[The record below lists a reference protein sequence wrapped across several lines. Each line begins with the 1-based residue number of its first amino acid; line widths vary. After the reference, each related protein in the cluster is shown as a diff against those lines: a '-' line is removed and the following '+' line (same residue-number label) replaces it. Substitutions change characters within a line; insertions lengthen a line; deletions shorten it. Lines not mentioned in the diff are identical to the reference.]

1 MNRPFDEPNL
11 QAALHAALDDL
22 PVIELSADEIAD
34 SARRQRRARGSAAGA
49 ALLILMILGTA
60 ALTFPQLARH
70 GHDGSSSSSGY
81 VPSSP
86 DPAPPP
92 GAEPRTPAPST
103 TPATPKSTPPSTPPS
118 SVPAT
123 HNAPPAT
130 KAGVL
135 CPQPQPSGVVN
146 YPPALDKLMAGGTA
160 WDSPADGLPV
170 PFAATRAIVCRYD
183 HDGMRGA
190 ADVTDRA
197 VAKQLRDGVNS
208 ASTLHTNEECPG
220 EMFQAYVIFTTGTR
234 GQFLSIDLTDCYGWM
249 QPSSYLLPQA
259 VSRQMLALTKDGA
272 GM

>member
-1 MNRPFDEPNL
+1 
-11 QAALHAALDDL
+11 
-22 PVIELSADEIAD
+22 
-34 SARRQRRARGSAAGA
+34 
-49 ALLILMILGTA
+49 
-60 ALTFPQLARH
+60 
-70 GHDGSSSSSGY
+70 

-86 DPAPPP
+86 EPATPPP
-92 GAEPRTPAPST
+92 GATPKTPAPST
-103 TPATPKSTPPSTPPS
+103 TPATSKSTPPSTPPS
-118 SVPAT
+118 SVTST

-135 CPQPQPSGVVN
+135 CPQPQPSGAVN

-170 PFAATRAIVCRYD
+170 PFTATRVIVCRYD
-183 HDGMRGA
+183 HNGMRGA
-190 ADVTDRA
+190 ADVTDRTT
-197 VAKQLRDGVNS
+197 VKQLRDGVNS
-208 ASTLHTNEECPG
+208 ASTLHTNEQCPG
-220 EMFQAYVIFTTGTR
+220 EMFQSYVIFTTGTR